1 MGLLPNCSTTH
12 NAIFGES
19 NKSMQ
24 TPWCFHQCNLAPLH
38 LSSLRFCIS
47 SCTSRRAMKSK
58 QPERF
63 RRTKLV
69 AELGRD
75 SAASCAASRRSRFSQ
90 KRATSWRKALRVGC
104 DRAHDLSNS
113 IISYNALQWNDGSS
127 ASHQGLLM
135 SWQETQARLNPRWSQ
150 SHPTCGFSGPFPSS
164 RSNSSATDR
173 ELLSDG
179 LEAVFE
185 TSSGWERHWAIFSR
199 RRSCGCGLLHIAPG
213 CLQKEVE
220 RFDLSRATLIF
231 GVSQSAGWLCDIPWV
246 PTLSMKTPDAS
257 NRLDFHYQ
265 FIPNTRARY
274 ISPSHQPILAHHFS
288 SDSKHKI
295 IVKTQRLIMFDS
307 ENAYSLTNSQP
318 FRSAPAEFPPSAS
331 ADAAA
336 GATRFGSRRSQRR
349 RWGARDAWASAVE
362 AGHQSPGN
370 GLRTPFLCINHISF
384 S

>member
-24 TPWCFHQCNLAPLH
+24 RPWYFHQCNLAP
-38 LSSLRFCIS
+38 SICQASDFAFPAALRVVPWNPNSPSDFDAQS
-47 SCTSRRAMKSK
+47 WWRNWAVTV
-58 QPERF
+58 QP
-63 RRTKLV
+63 LALPGGV
-69 AELGRD
+69 P
-75 SAASCAASRRSRFSQ
+75 ASRRNVPHPGE
-90 KRATSWRKALRVGC
+90 KLWVHC

-199 RRSCGCGLLHIAPG
+199 RRSCGCGLLQPLAA
-213 CLQKEVE
+213 CKKKLE
-220 RFDLSRATLIF
+220 RFYLSRATLIF
-231 GVSQSAGWLCDIPWV
+231 GVSQSAGWLCDIPCV
-246 PTLSMKTPDAS
+246 LTLSMKTSDAS

-274 ISPSHQPILAHHFS
+274 ISPSHQPILPHYVS
-288 SDSKHKI
+288 SDSKHK
-295 IVKTQRLIMFDS
+295 KNNR
-307 ENAYSLTNSQP
+307 
-318 FRSAPAEFPPSAS
+318 
-331 ADAAA
+331 
-336 GATRFGSRRSQRR
+336 
-349 RWGARDAWASAVE
+349 
-362 AGHQSPGN
+362 
-370 GLRTPFLCINHISF
+370 
-384 S
+384 